1 MSPVEHSDRHRLL
14 ECQRCELQV
23 WDPADAGNAQWY
35 ESSEHYATTPF
46 IDWLGWHHRHAL
58 DTLPG
63 EGRTL
68 LDIGCADG
76 RFVYAAAAR
85 GIDAVGIDHS
95 ATLVGVGN
103 DRYGGSRL
111 SRTSIEEF
119 RAAGRTF
126 DVVTLFDVIEH
137 VPDPLA
143 LLALARNVTRPGGT
157 LIVSTPSRLG
167 YPWGRHPMDRP
178 PHHLTRW
185 TPTALRW
192 ALDATGLG
200 LSRLAFSP
208 GEVGLRAFLLDH
220 LRFGIVKR
228 LLRRRRGTV
237 RAGTVSA
244 PDIRGLVVAKDRV
257 VRAMARAFSPV
268 AGRRFAGGTM
278 IATATRPTP

>member
-1 MSPVEHSDRHRLL
+1 MSPVERSDRHRLL
-14 ECQRCELQV
+14 QCPRCELQV
-23 WDPADAGNAQWY
+23 WDPADAGDAQWY

-63 EGRTL
+63 DARTL

-95 ATLVGVGN
+95 ATLVGIGN
-103 DRYGGSRL
+103 ERYGGARL

-119 RAAGRTF
+119 QDAGRAF

-137 VPDPLA
+137 VSDPLA
-143 LLALARNVTRPGGT
+143 LLALAQDVTRPGGT
-157 LIVSTPSRLG
+157 LIVSTPNRRG

-200 LSRLAFSP
+200 PAQLAFSP
-208 GEVGLRAFLLDH
+208 GEVGLRTFLLDH
-220 LRFGIVKR
+220 LRFGIVRR
-228 LLRRRRGTV
+228 LLRRRAAATRPGVGGTPDV
-237 RAGTVSA
+237 R
-244 PDIRGLVVAKDRV
+244 RLVVAKERIVRV
-257 VRAMARAFSPV
+257 MARAFAPV

-278 IATATRPTP
+278 VAIAIRPAP